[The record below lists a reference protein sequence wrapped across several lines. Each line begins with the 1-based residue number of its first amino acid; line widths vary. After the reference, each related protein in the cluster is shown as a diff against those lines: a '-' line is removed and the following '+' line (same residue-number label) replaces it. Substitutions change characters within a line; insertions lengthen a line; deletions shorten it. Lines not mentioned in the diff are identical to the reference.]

1 LRTAYVAYLLEPATQ
16 AKLHHCESA
25 AGQATKQPAPS
36 KSSSS
41 SSSRALGML
50 DLLRDSSSYK
60 DSKTN
65 KFPKEL
71 AQILR
76 DKLQTVWMGKDPKYQ
91 DQLVRATFGAF
102 FNHYVEPA
110 FFKQVKENRKIEEIV
125 LIFYSKATAE
135 LKKRTVGEEWRP
147 LVDQHMALF
156 IRMMQDC
163 MKENHLASSAPELMT
178 RLAGY
183 EAKLLSETKE
193 VLEPEAPAKP
203 IQDTVS
209 EISYSIQDMPLVNIL
224 GPIFQKTESVI
235 QKDVDN
241 LRVLVSERVHS

>member
-1 LRTAYVAYLLEPATQ
+1 MRTAYVAYLLDPATQ
-16 AKLHHCESA
+16 AKLHPPEPVATHA
-25 AGQATKQPAPS
+25 AKQATPA

-41 SSSRALGML
+41 SSSAFGML
-50 DLLRDSSSYK
+50 DLLSSSSK

-65 KFPKEL
+65 KFPREL

-91 DQLVRATFGAF
+91 DQLLRATFGAF
-102 FNHYVEPA
+102 FNHYVEPS

-135 LKKRTVGEEWRP
+135 LKKRTTGEEWRP

-156 IRMMQDC
+156 IRMVQDC
-163 MKENHLASSAPELMT
+163 MKEHNLSSSAPELMT

-193 VLEPEAPAKP
+193 VLEPEAPAKST
-203 IQDTVS
+203 QDSVP
-209 EISYSIQDMPLVNIL
+209 EISYSIQDMPLVKIL
-224 GPIFQKTESVI
+224 CPIFQKTESAI
-235 QKDVDN
+235 QKDIDH
-241 LRVLVSERVHS
+241 LRVLVSEKVRR

>member
-1 LRTAYVAYLLEPATQ
+1 
-16 AKLHHCESA
+16 
-25 AGQATKQPAPS
+25 
-36 KSSSS
+36 
-41 SSSRALGML
+41 ML
-50 DLLRDSSSYK
+50 DLLSSSSK

-65 KFPKEL
+65 KFPREL

-91 DQLVRATFGAF
+91 DQLLRATFGAF
-102 FNHYVEPA
+102 FNHYVEPS

-135 LKKRTVGEEWRP
+135 LKKRTTGEEWRP

-156 IRMMQDC
+156 IRMVQDC
-163 MKENHLASSAPELMT
+163 MKEHNLSSSAPELMT

-193 VLEPEAPAKP
+193 VLEPEAPAKST
-203 IQDTVS
+203 QDSVP
-209 EISYSIQDMPLVNIL
+209 EISYSIQDMPLVKIL
-224 GPIFQKTESVI
+224 CPIFQKTESAI
-235 QKDVDN
+235 QKDIDH
-241 LRVLVSERVHS
+241 LRVLVSEKVRR